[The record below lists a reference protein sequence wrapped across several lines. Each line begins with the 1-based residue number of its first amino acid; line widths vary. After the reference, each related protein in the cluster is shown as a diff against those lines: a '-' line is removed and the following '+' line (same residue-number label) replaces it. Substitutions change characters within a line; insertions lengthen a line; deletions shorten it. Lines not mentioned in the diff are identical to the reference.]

1 MLDREKANLVIGEM
15 ITKKRESLEQ
25 YGAGLV
31 KSIADELELS
41 KQSIYHIENGRGS
54 IRFVDFCVY
63 CKKIGLSK
71 QETAEFFTEI
81 IKRIVY

>member
-15 ITKKRESLEQ
+15 LTKKRESLEE

-31 KSIADELELS
+31 RSIADELELS

-54 IRFVDFCVY
+54 IRLVDFCVY

-71 QETAEFFTEI
+71 QETSEFFTEI
-81 IKRIVY
+81 IKRIIY